1 MKWRRFRRSLLLLAA
16 SVFIGDNLW
25 ATPTGLNNIST
36 ADVVPE
42 KVLVLQAFAEIGKDN
57 KPDYFTGF
65 KYGPIKNLEVGL
77 DGRIFPE
84 SSLEETLKAQAKYRF
99 ESGDKTSFSLGIA
112 NLGDRA
118 RLGWEDYYIVLT
130 QDLDFIRVHLGG
142 TLQRDNEG
150 AFAGLDK
157 TLKFLEKDFT
167 LRTDILQTND
177 SHDITASAGFIY
189 DLGCNF
195 LVESWM
201 SFPTQAG
208 KEDVFTIKLD
218 YVIKF

>member
-1 MKWRRFRRSLLLLAA
+1 MKRSISIFILFSLLGAQYC
-16 SVFIGDNLW
+16 W

-42 KVLVLQAFAEIGKDN
+42 KLLALQVWTEVGEDN

-65 KYGPIKNLEVGL
+65 KYSPVKNLEIGL

-84 SSLEETLKAQAKYRF
+84 AGLEETVEAQAKYRF
-99 ESGDKTSFSLGIA
+99 ELSDSTSMAVGVA

-118 RLGWEDYYIVLT
+118 RLGWEDYYLAFT
-130 QDLDFIRVHLGG
+130 QDLVFFRAHLGG
-142 TLQRDNEG
+142 TAQRDNEG
-150 AFAGLDK
+150 VFAGLDK
-157 TLKFLEKDFT
+157 TLKFLERDFM
-167 LRTDILQTND
+167 LRTDIIQAND
-177 SHDITASAGFIY
+177 GHDMTASAGFIY
-189 DLGCNF
+189 DLGHNF
-195 LVESWM
+195 LVESWA
-201 SFPTQAG
+201 SFPTQSG